1 MHSVEQ
7 VPGNFVF
14 LALESLYLM
23 KLINLQEVCHRQL
36 PPGSFGHLRI
46 VKVDDCDGI
55 KCLFSI
61 SLARSLPQLQEIE
74 IKRCRVMDEMVEQYG
89 KKLKDGNDIVDTILF
104 LQLRSLTLQH
114 LPKLLNVY
122 SEVKTLPSIYV
133 SMKELRSTQVKFEGI
148 FLEGEPGTYILLS
161 SKQVFYA

>member
-1 MHSVEQ
+1 MD
-7 VPGNFVF
+7 NFHQGP
-14 LALESLYLM
+14 LD
-23 KLINLQEVCHRQL
+23 
-36 PPGSFGHLRI
+36 LRI

-89 KKLKDGNDIVDTILF
+89 KELKDGNDVADTILF
-104 LQLRSLTLQH
+104 SQLPSLTLQH
-114 LPKLLNVY
+114 LPSLLNFC
-122 SEVKTLPSIYV
+122 SEVKALPSIYV
-133 SMKELRSTQVKFEGI
+133 SMKELRSTQVKSEGI
-148 FLEGEPGTYILLS
+148 CLEGEPGTHILLS

>member
-1 MHSVEQ
+1 
-7 VPGNFVF
+7 
-14 LALESLYLM
+14 
-23 KLINLQEVCHRQL
+23 
-36 PPGSFGHLRI
+36 
-46 VKVDDCDGI
+46 
-55 KCLFSI
+55 
-61 SLARSLPQLQEIE
+61 
-74 IKRCRVMDEMVEQYG
+74 MDEMVEQYG